1 MVQINFASRE
11 INCKIVYYGPGKSG
25 KTTNLE
31 QVHAKAPGSSKGE
44 LVSIA
49 TETDRTLY
57 FDFLPLDLG
66 KVAGMTTKFQLYTVP
81 GQVFYNATR
90 KLVLQGADGVIFVA
104 DSQKSMRQENID
116 SLKNL
121 EENLKEN
128 GLDIREIPLV
138 LQWNKRDLKDIMT
151 AEEMEEDMNSFGVP
165 TTEAIAV
172 NGEGVF
178 PTLKKLSSLVIKKLN
193 EETSTGGSSSAPPK
207 KEEPPA
213 KTESEKTPEA
223 EKPAEKKAPEPPQ
236 PEKKPQETPPE
247 KEKPE
252 PPQPEPKPEP
262 IKTPP
267 ESEKTETPVDDQE
280 NLIAKE
286 LARRREEKQQKGE
299 KPTPPARKEKPVDT
313 QPEKK
318 QPEKKKGFLGR
329 LFRIFK
335 K

>member
-104 DSQKSMRQENID
+104 DSQKGMRQENID

-121 EENLKEN
+121 EENLREN
-128 GLDIREIPLV
+128 GLDINEIPLV

-151 AEEMEEDMNSFGVP
+151 AEEMEKDLNSLGVP

-193 EETSTGGSSSAPPK
+193 EETSTGGPQPSPPK
-207 KEEPPA
+207 KDETPA
-213 KTESEKTPEA
+213 KAEPEKTSQADTPSE
-223 EKPAEKKAPEPPQ
+223 ESAPEPPQ
-236 PEKKPQETPPE
+236 PTERPQEKTQE
-247 KEKPE
+247 KEE
-252 PPQPEPKPEP
+252 PAPAQPEPE
-262 IKTPP
+262 KTPP
-267 ESEKTETPVDDQE
+267 EPEKTHAPADTQE

-286 LARRREEKQQKGE
+286 LARRRKEKQEKGE
-299 KPTPPARKEKPVDT
+299 ESPQPAREEKPVAT

-318 QPEKKKGFLGR
+318 EPEKKKGFFGR
-329 LFRIFK
+329 LLSVFK